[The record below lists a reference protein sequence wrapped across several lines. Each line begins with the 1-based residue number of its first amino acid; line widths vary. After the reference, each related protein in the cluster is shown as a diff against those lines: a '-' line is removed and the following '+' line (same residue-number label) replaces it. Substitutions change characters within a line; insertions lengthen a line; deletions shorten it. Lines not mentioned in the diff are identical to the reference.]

1 MAEWCL
7 LIKHT
12 IFIIVIIIIRRQLGE
27 IMGLT
32 CEGIMAGEAD
42 WIDL

>member
-7 LIKHT
+7 LIKYT
-12 IFIIVIIIIRRQLGE
+12 LVIIMIIIIRRQLE
-27 IMGLT
+27 ETMGLT
-32 CEGIMAGEAD
+32 FEGIMAGEAD